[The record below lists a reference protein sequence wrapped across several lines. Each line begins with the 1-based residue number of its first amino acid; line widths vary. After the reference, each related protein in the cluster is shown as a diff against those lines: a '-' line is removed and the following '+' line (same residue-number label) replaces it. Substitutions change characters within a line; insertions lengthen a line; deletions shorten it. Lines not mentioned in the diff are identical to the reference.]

1 MTTMAARPGSGRR
14 RVLRSPY
21 LKTVIATVIVG
32 ILLFPVYWMLLTSL
46 RTEADAART
55 PPLLLPTNVN
65 FDAYRVAVFDNPDVK
80 HAIVNSLIISVGT
93 MLLTLV
99 LAVPAS
105 YILARK
111 GVRGVGF
118 ALLILLV
125 AQLLP
130 GIAVAT
136 PLFVI
141 FRRLDL
147 LNTYPGLILANGT
160 LTVPFAILVLRP
172 FFLRIPRELE
182 QAALVDGCKPL
193 GAFLRITLPVARSGV
208 VTVAVLAFLFT
219 WGEFLFGLSLTTSN
233 DIQPLTVALASFS
246 SSTGTAW
253 SQVMAVATVVAI
265 PIVILFIVLQRY
277 IVGGLTIGGIKE

>member
-1 MTTMAARPGSGRR
+1 MTTMASRPGSGRR

-21 LKTVIATVIVG
+21 LKTAIATVIVG

-46 RTEADAART
+46 RTEAEAART
-55 PPLLLPTNVN
+55 PPQLLPTHVN
-65 FDAYRVAVFDNPDVK
+65 LNAYRLAVFDNPDVR

-93 MLLTLV
+93 MLLTLL
-99 LAVPAS
+99 LAVPAA

-141 FRRLDL
+141 FRHLDL
-147 LNTYPGLILANGT
+147 LNTYFGLILANGT

-219 WGEFLFGLSLTTSN
+219 WGEFLFGLSLTTTN

-246 SSTGTAW
+246 SSTGTPW

-265 PIVILFIVLQRY
+265 PIVLLFIALQRF
-277 IVGGLTIGGIKE
+277 IVGGLTVGGIKE